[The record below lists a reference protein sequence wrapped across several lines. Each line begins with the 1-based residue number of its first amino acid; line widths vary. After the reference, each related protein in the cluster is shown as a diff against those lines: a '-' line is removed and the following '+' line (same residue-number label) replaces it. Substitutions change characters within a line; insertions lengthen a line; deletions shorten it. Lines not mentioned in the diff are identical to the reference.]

1 MRIWVL
7 GLVAILGSCSS
18 SEQREADRAKAVIAG
33 KLKDP
38 ESAKFT
44 DVKVLFGT
52 VCGMVNGRNSFGAYS
67 GAERFAG
74 NGSSTRLRSEAENA
88 DSLLSGTPAG
98 ESYRPTEWFDK
109 SWDRCQQKGIAVK

>member
-7 GLVAILGSCSS
+7 GLIALLGSCSS
-18 SEQREADRAKAVIAG
+18 PEQNEADRAKVVVAA

-38 ESAKFT
+38 DSAKFT
-44 DVKVLFGT
+44 AVKVLLGN

-67 GAERFAG
+67 GAERFL
-74 NGSSTRLRSEAENA
+74 GSGATTRLRSEAERA
-88 DSLLSGTPAG
+88 DTLLSGTPAG

-109 SWDRCQQKGIAVK
+109 SWVQCEREGIDVK